1 MGLADRCGPLSPE
14 CERFFVQE
22 ACFYE
27 YEVFDANVAEIARL
41 EAELDESSG
50 LDTSIIAVIAVLA
63 VFATLGVCGASWLI
77 RREKSGT
84 PLFGKLQEQGV
95 PASGGTTIGNT
106 A

>member
-1 MGLADRCGPLSPE
+1 M
-14 CERFFVQE
+14 
-22 ACFYE
+22 
-27 YEVFDANVAEIARL
+27 AEIARL

-77 RREKSGT
+77 RREKSGN
-84 PLFGKLQEQGV
+84 PLFGKLEEQGV